1 MDSLTKTALW
11 LIALALWGLLLRPLV
26 LPTPPGA
33 QGMMDVNIAAI
44 SGSSI
49 LTNSLDVNIREVS
62 GNRIGGSIPVTQL
75 PVTQE

>member
-26 LPTPPGA
+26 LPTPLGA